1 MAIDLKKKIGPL
13 PAWGWGAVGL
23 AGGGLFLWW
32 RHQQAAASTAASTTA
47 ANTTTSGASPNPYTG
62 GDGWPDYVP
71 PGTGAYTG
79 PTTTPSA
86 GPDAHQLHLLTLHRE
101 HLAHLHTLHVE
112 HLRTLAN
119 EKAKAVAHAPVV
131 KTRVVADVP
140 RLSSSQTTANSTY
153 IPAPAHPITQTV
165 AAARPAKRA

>member
-32 RHQQAAASTAASTTA
+32 RHQQAAAAGTAATNA
-47 ANTTTSGASPNPYTG
+47 ANTTTTGSSPNPYTG
-62 GDGWPDYVP
+62 GDGSWPDYVP

-79 PTTTPSA
+79 PPTTPS
-86 GPDAHQLHLLTLHRE
+86 GPDAHTLHELTLHRE
-101 HLAHLHTLHVE
+101 HLAHLHALHVA
-112 HLRTLAN
+112 HLRTLAK
-119 EKAKAVAHAPVV
+119 ERSTATHPSVV

-153 IPAPAHPITQTV
+153 IPTAAHPITQTV